1 MALPASLS
9 RSPPIPLLL
18 PATSTH
24 RLHASLKAL
33 PPPARFADNRL
44 PTGNIRLRCTHAEG
58 RWTTKTSKIGH
69 PRIEGCEVANEMLD
83 DWEAEGSNPDISF
96 LAKLAI
102 AFGIAVTITLGSV
115 YLKWSSSGSSFSS
128 PLCITSSSQ
137 SSATSVGF
145 TFTFFGY
152 KIQIPEFTPGWI
164 YFWLLMAAGCG
175 LFISEEALN
184 IWVGI
189 TLARSLT
196 LDGSWQSLTQ
206 SFSRRA
212 PYIVST
218 VLWVYCKIAHLQL

>member
-9 RSPPIPLLL
+9 LSPPTHLLL
-18 PATSTH
+18 PTT
-24 RLHASLKAL
+24 LKAR
-33 PPPARFADNRL
+33 PPPERSAAYRL

-58 RWTTKTSKIGH
+58 RWTAKISKLGH
-69 PRIEGCEVANEMLD
+69 PRNEGCEVANEMLD

-96 LAKLAI
+96 LTKLAI
-102 AFGIAVTITLGSV
+102 ALGIAITITLGSV
-115 YLKWSSSGSSFSS
+115 YVKWSSSGSSFSS

-145 TFTFFGY
+145 TFTFFCY

-184 IWVGI
+184 VWVC
-189 TLARSLT
+189 LCPLCRL
-196 LDGSWQSLTQ
+196 
-206 SFSRRA
+206 
-212 PYIVST
+212 V
-218 VLWVYCKIAHLQL
+218 